1 MLEKPLA
8 VNPFLISYDVRI
20 MLNDKPSHA
29 VILAKIA
36 GNKLSVVSLL
46 KKLFIVT
53 EGFDV
58 CKNFE
63 ESKTVGLPTTLFNKL
78 TS

>member
-36 GNKLSVVSLL
+36 GNESSVLSLL
-46 KKLFIVT
+46 KKF
-53 EGFDV
+53 FDV
-58 CKNFE
+58 CKNSE